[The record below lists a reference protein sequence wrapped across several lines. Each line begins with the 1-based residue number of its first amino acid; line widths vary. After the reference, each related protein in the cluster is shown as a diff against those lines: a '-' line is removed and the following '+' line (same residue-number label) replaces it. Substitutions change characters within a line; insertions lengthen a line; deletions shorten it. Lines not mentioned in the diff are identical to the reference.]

1 VATLINRT
9 KPVELLLVED
19 NPDDA
24 ELTIETLKGGT
35 IRGLRGLRVHHVE
48 DGEQALAFLGREG
61 RHADAPRPDLILL
74 DLEMPRLNGLEV
86 LSAVKEHPDWR
97 RIPVVMMTSSNK
109 EEHVLTAYGRH
120 ANCYVTK
127 PVDLDEF
134 IEAVRSIEEFW
145 LSLVRLPAA

>member
-1 VATLINRT
+1 MATLIHRT

-19 NPDDA
+19 NPEDA
-24 ELTIETLKGGT
+24 ELTIETLKGGS

-48 DGEQALAFLGREG
+48 DGEQAMAFLSREG
-61 RHADAPRPDLILL
+61 PYADSPRPDLILL
-74 DLEMPRLNGLEV
+74 DLEMPRMNGLEV
-86 LSAVKEHPDWR
+86 LAAVKEHPEWR

-134 IEAVRSIEEFW
+134 VEAVRSIEEFW

>member
-1 VATLINRT
+1 VAKLINRS

-19 NPDDA
+19 NAEDA
-24 ELTIETLKGGT
+24 ELTIETLRGGS

-48 DGEQALAFLGREG
+48 DGEQAMAFLGREG
-61 RHADAPRPDLILL
+61 RYADAPLPDLILL
-74 DLEMPRLNGLEV
+74 DLEMPRMNGLEV
-86 LSAVKEHPDWR
+86 LAAVKEHPDWR
-97 RIPVVMMTSSNK
+97 RIPVVMMTSSDK
-109 EEHVLTAYGRH
+109 EEDVLIAYGKH

-127 PVDLDEF
+127 PVDMDKF

>member
-1 VATLINRT
+1 MAKLLNRS

-19 NPDDA
+19 NAEDA
-24 ELTIETLKGGT
+24 ELTIETLRGGS

-48 DGEQALAFLGREG
+48 DGEQAMAFLGREG
-61 RHADAPRPDLILL
+61 RYAGAPRPDLILL
-74 DLEMPRLNGLEV
+74 DLEMPRMNGLEV
-86 LSAVKEHPDWR
+86 LAAVKEHPDWR
-97 RIPVVMMTSSNK
+97 RIPVVMMTSSDK
-109 EEHVLTAYGRH
+109 EEDVLRAYGKH

-134 IEAVRSIEEFW
+134 VEAVRSIEEFW

>member
-1 VATLINRT
+1 MATLIHRT

-19 NPDDA
+19 NPEDA
-24 ELTIETLKGGT
+24 ELTIETLKDGS

-48 DGEQALAFLGREG
+48 DGEQAMAFLGREG
-61 RHADAPRPDLILL
+61 RYADVPRPDLILL
-74 DLEMPRLNGLEV
+74 DLEMPRMNGLEV
-86 LSAVKEHPDWR
+86 LAAVKEHPDWR
-97 RIPVVMMTSSNK
+97 RIPVVMMTSSDK
-109 EEHVLTAYGRH
+109 EEDVLIAYGKH

-145 LSLVRLPAA
+145 LSFVRLPAA

>member
-19 NPDDA
+19 NPEDA
-24 ELTIETLKGGT
+24 ELTIETLKGGS

-48 DGEQALAFLGREG
+48 DGEQAMAFLSREG
-61 RHADAPRPDLILL
+61 PYADSPRPDLILL
-74 DLEMPRLNGLEV
+74 DLEMPRMNGLEV
-86 LSAVKEHPDWR
+86 LAAVKEHPEWR

-134 IEAVRSIEEFW
+134 VEAVRSIEEFW

>member
-19 NPDDA
+19 NPHDA
-24 ELTIETLKGGT
+24 DLTIETLRGGS

-48 DGEQALAFLGREG
+48 DGEQAMRFLAREG
-61 RHADAPRPDLILL
+61 EYAGAPRPDLILL
-74 DLEMPRLNGLEV
+74 DLEMPRMNGLEV
-86 LSAVKEHPDWR
+86 LAAVKEHPDWR
-97 RIPVVMMTSSNK
+97 RIPVVMMTSSDK
-109 EEHVLTAYGRH
+109 EEHVLSAYGRH

-134 IEAVRSIEEFW
+134 AEAVRSIEEFW

>member
-1 VATLINRT
+1 MVTLIYRT

-24 ELTIETLKGGT
+24 ELTIETLKGGS

-48 DGEQALAFLGREG
+48 DGEQAMAFLGREG
-61 RHADAPRPDLILL
+61 RYAGAPRPDLILL
-74 DLEMPRLNGLEV
+74 DLEMPRMNGLEV
-86 LSAVKEHPDWR
+86 LAAVKEHPDWR
-97 RIPVVMMTSSNK
+97 RIPVVMMTSSDK
-109 EEHVLTAYGRH
+109 EEHVLLAYGKH

-127 PVDLDEF
+127 PVDLDKF

>member
-1 VATLINRT
+1 MATLIHRT

-19 NPDDA
+19 NSVDA
-24 ELTIETLKGGT
+24 ELTIETLKGGS

-48 DGEQALAFLGREG
+48 DGEQALAFLGREDQY
-61 RHADAPRPDLILL
+61 ADVPRPDLILL
-74 DLEMPRLNGLEV
+74 DLEMPRMNGLEV
-86 LSAVKEHPDWR
+86 LAAVKEHPDWR
-97 RIPVVMMTSSNK
+97 RIPVVMMTSSDK
-109 EEHVLTAYGRH
+109 EEDVLIAYGKH

-145 LSLVRLPAA
+145 LSFVRLPAA

>member
-1 VATLINRT
+1 MATLINRT

-19 NPDDA
+19 NPEDA
-24 ELTIETLKGGT
+24 ELTIETLKGGS

-48 DGEQALAFLGREG
+48 DGEQAMAFLSREG
-61 RHADAPRPDLILL
+61 PYADSPRPDLILL
-74 DLEMPRLNGLEV
+74 DLEMPRMNGLEV
-86 LSAVKEHPDWR
+86 LAAVKEHPEWR

-145 LSLVRLPAA
+145 LSFVRLPAA

>member
-1 VATLINRT
+1 MATLIHHT

-19 NPDDA
+19 NSVDA
-24 ELTIETLKGGT
+24 ELTIETLKGGS

-48 DGEQALAFLGREG
+48 DGEQALAFLGREDQY
-61 RHADAPRPDLILL
+61 ADVPRPDLILL
-74 DLEMPRLNGLEV
+74 DLEMPRMNGLEV
-86 LSAVKEHPDWR
+86 LAAVKEHPDWR
-97 RIPVVMMTSSNK
+97 RIPVVMMTSSTK
-109 EEHVLTAYGRH
+109 EEHVLTAYARH

-145 LSLVRLPAA
+145 LSFVRLPAA

>member
-24 ELTIETLKGGT
+24 ELTIETLKGGS

-48 DGEQALAFLGREG
+48 DGEQAMAFLGRED
-61 RHADAPRPDLILL
+61 RYADAPRPDLILL
-74 DLEMPRLNGLEV
+74 DLEMPRMNGLEV
-86 LSAVKEHPDWR
+86 LAAVKEHPDWR

-109 EEHVLTAYGRH
+109 EEHVLTAYGKH

-134 IEAVRSIEEFW
+134 VDAVHSIEEFW

>member
-1 VATLINRT
+1 MVTLIYRT

-24 ELTIETLKGGT
+24 ELTIETLKGGS
-35 IRGLRGLRVHHVE
+35 IRGLRGLRVHHLE
-48 DGEQALAFLGREG
+48 DGEQAMAFLGREG
-61 RHADAPRPDLILL
+61 RYAGAPRPDLILL
-74 DLEMPRLNGLEV
+74 DLEMPRMNGLEV
-86 LSAVKEHPDWR
+86 LAAVKEHPDWR
-97 RIPVVMMTSSNK
+97 RIPVVMMTSSDK
-109 EEHVLTAYGRH
+109 EEDVLRAYGKH

-127 PVDLDEF
+127 PVTPEKF

>member
-1 VATLINRT
+1 VTTLINRPR
-9 KPVELLLVED
+9 PVELLLVED
-19 NPDDA
+19 NSDDA
-24 ELTIETLKGGT
+24 ELTINTLRGGS

-48 DGEQALAFLGREG
+48 DGEQAMAFLGREG
-61 RHADAPRPDLILL
+61 RYGNAPRPDLILL
-74 DLEMPRLNGLEV
+74 DLEMPRMNGLEV
-86 LSAVKEHPDWR
+86 LAVVKEHPDWR
-97 RIPVVMMTSSNK
+97 RIPVVMMTSSSK

-134 IEAVRSIEEFW
+134 IAVVRSIEDFW